1 MLIALLRALRHYRWL
16 KLLAAALFLSS
27 LGSGLTLVLT
37 MGLLL
42 EWQAPA
48 LTLVLAYTLSTLP
61 GWFGS
66 LIGEKLCQRLSPFQI
81 LILAETIGL
90 FSLGFLGWGVLHQQ
104 SRALLLAQSVAALSG
119 GMSFPALSQLLK
131 SYLREEELP
140 AATALETLVFAANV
154 VVGIGVGVLIFGH
167 LPPLAL
173 LALDALSFILAIVL
187 IAMAGKKPSQQQRPE
202 QDQDNTVSTIMWR
215 KLSPL
220 QQRSML
226 MLPMLASVGTPAMA
240 LMPALARSLPAE
252 TATGVA
258 LPLLLARGLGQLCG
272 PLLLPADN
280 LKNYASSN
288 KLLLGCLIIFLGCY
302 WLLPFSPV
310 ALLALGLIFIAHLAS
325 NVVYALVTFGL
336 LANFSRQHISSASAR
351 AWRWQILTVGA
362 ISILAGGLA
371 DYLGPILAMEL
382 MSGISLIVSG
392 GLLYFTRVKKSYT

>member
-66 LIGEKLCQRLSPFQI
+66 LIGEKLCQRLSPFKI

-90 FSLGFLGWGVLHQQ
+90 VSLGFLGWGVLHQQ
-104 SRALLLAQSVAALSG
+104 SAALLLAQSVAALSG

-131 SYLREEELP
+131 SHLCEEELP

-187 IAMAGKKPSQQQRPE
+187 IAVAGKKPGEQQQPE
-202 QDQDNTVSTIMWR
+202 EDQGNTISAIRWR

-258 LPLLLARGLGQLCG
+258 LLLLLARGLGQLCG

-280 LKNYASSN
+280 QKNYASN
-288 KLLLGCLIIFLGCY
+288 NTLLLGCLIIFLGCY

-351 AWRWQILTVGA
+351 TWRWQILTVGG
-362 ISILAGGLA
+362 ISILAGVLA

-382 MSGISLIVSG
+382 MSGLSLLVSG
-392 GLLYFTRVKKSYT
+392 ALLYLTRVEKS

>member
-81 LILAETIGL
+81 LILTETIGL

-187 IAMAGKKPSQQQRPE
+187 IAMAGKKPSLI
-202 QDQDNTVSTIMWR
+202 TI
-215 KLSPL
+215 K
-220 QQRSML
+220 
-226 MLPMLASVGTPAMA
+226 
-240 LMPALARSLPAE
+240 
-252 TATGVA
+252 
-258 LPLLLARGLGQLCG
+258 
-272 PLLLPADN
+272 
-280 LKNYASSN
+280 
-288 KLLLGCLIIFLGCY
+288 
-302 WLLPFSPV
+302 
-310 ALLALGLIFIAHLAS
+310 
-325 NVVYALVTFGL
+325 
-336 LANFSRQHISSASAR
+336 
-351 AWRWQILTVGA
+351 
-362 ISILAGGLA
+362 
-371 DYLGPILAMEL
+371 
-382 MSGISLIVSG
+382 MS
-392 GLLYFTRVKKSYT
+392 

>member
-66 LIGEKLCQRLSPFQI
+66 LVGEKLCQRLSPFQT

-90 FSLGFLGWGVLHQQ
+90 FSLGFLGRGVLHQQ
-104 SRALLLAQSVAALSG
+104 SAALLLAQSVAALSG

-131 SYLREEELP
+131 SHLREEELP

-167 LPPLAL
+167 LSPLAL
-173 LALDALSFILAIVL
+173 LVLDALSFILAIVL
-187 IAMAGKKPSQQQRPE
+187 IAAASNKSGEQQQPE
-202 QDQDNTVSTIMWR
+202 EDQENAVSSILWR

-280 LKNYASSN
+280 LKNYASNN
-288 KLLLGCLIIFLGCY
+288 KLLLGCLIIFLSCY
-302 WLLPFSPV
+302 WLLPFSPIT
-310 ALLALGLIFIAHLAS
+310 LLALGLIFIAHLAS

-392 GLLYFTRVKKSYT
+392 GLLYFTRVKKS